1 MKAFKALTLM
11 IETGDA
17 IAPDVPQ
24 ELRGELADIVEE
36 LIAMRNRHSQM
47 CGIQGQLPTAEEL
60 EAQG

>member
-1 MKAFKALTLM
+1 M

-36 LIAMRNRHSQM
+36 LISMRNRHSQM